1 VAGEPGKELVR
12 RLVDEVMNEGRL
24 EVLDE
29 LYEPRLAA
37 AARDWIAPFR
47 ASFPDM
53 RMEIVSLVAEGD
65 TVAARF
71 WCSGTHLGEWRGHP
85 PTGRRFRVGEAG
97 FFTVRNGVI
106 VAAWSVEDTVARI
119 RQLGLT

>member
-1 VAGEPGKELVR
+1 VAGEAGKELVR

-29 LYEPRLAA
+29 LYEPKLAA
-37 AARDWIAPFR
+37 VARDWIAPFR
-47 ASFPDM
+47 TSFPDM
-53 RMEIVSLVAEGD
+53 RMEIVSLVAEAD

-71 WCSGTHLGEWRGHP
+71 WCSGTHLGEWRGHA

-97 FFTVRNGVI
+97 FFTVRDGVI
-106 VAAWSVEDTVARI
+106 VAAWSVEDTAARM
-119 RQLGLT
+119 RQLGLA